1 MAFSQ
6 RIQMKIGIS
15 TASCFGKLSTEEALK
30 FFKENQVATSEV
42 FLQSFSEYNK
52 KFAKSLIKKVGKTD
66 IHSIHVLT
74 TQLEPTLYSLNKV
87 AQKDSFE
94 ILEGVLQAGKV
105 LNATHYTFHGGAIFK
120 KTPTVLNYQRI
131 GEITQRI
138 IDRCSAYGIILTY
151 ENVHWGYY
159 NHAGFFK
166 EVSSRCQGLKA
177 TLDIKQARQSGI
189 AVKDY
194 IMDMGENIETVH
206 LSDIREDGKM
216 CLPGKGNI
224 DFNELMKMLKDVNF
238 DGAMLIEAY
247 GGDYED
253 KKELIESYEF
263 IKEKAYKIF

>member
-1 MAFSQ
+1 
-6 RIQMKIGIS
+6 MKIGIS